1 MKIKKWLALLL
12 TAAMFLSAG
21 TGALAASKKDAA
33 PSAQREL
40 SGSELSEYI
49 VMATDSAKSHNIGA
63 HSYNWN
69 GRAEN
74 AWNWADPAQSFLAA
88 NSDGTF
94 TRVEHI
100 GEELVI
106 ENYSSALA
114 LKSTKKLALELPVF
128 GGFFSGAKYN
138 FVVCGQENTGDSDSV
153 ETVRVIKYDKSWN
166 RKGAKSYFGIN
177 THIPFDAGTVSMTED
192 DERLYI
198 HTCHEMYTTS
208 DGYNHQANMT
218 FFLNK
223 ETMESVYANYTVMN
237 VNQTGYVSHSFNQ
250 VIRTDGEY
258 VYTADHGDA
267 NPRSVVIV
275 KRRLSGSPVKN
286 ADALAIKGDTG
297 NNLTKATLGDMQLS
311 DANVITVGA
320 SVPQD
325 ADFDSHTQ
333 KNIYVS
339 ALSKSALS
347 SQSFVW
353 LTDYGDDADVTVC
366 NPYLVRTGSNSFTV
380 VWEELSGS
388 GNSIRFARI
397 DGSGRLTG
405 SVRSLTED
413 TDEGLSDCAPVV
425 SDDHILW
432 YSSGSR
438 TDKWWSLTNAAP
450 SFYRVP
456 VRLGVPVITSQP
468 ADVTAQ
474 EGDTVTFT
482 VGARGGGLKYQWYYK
497 KNGASGWSVW
507 SGKTSPSA
515 SGKMAA
521 DWDGMQVYCVVTGED
536 GDTVSSRTAKATL
549 RKSLTAKMTAQY
561 ASPQPAGTTIRL
573 TVSASGGT
581 GTYRYKFYSE
591 CNGVWTKLWDYSDR
605 NTYNWHATTVG
616 THTVYC
622 DVKDGS
628 GKIVC
633 TLFQYQIV
641 RGTAFVADLNANRIS
656 GQYTGTEIRLLA
668 DSSNGEGTVK
678 YKFYL
683 EKDGAWQRLQDF
695 SAQDYYLWTPDKAGF
710 YNLYVD
716 AKDTAGHSESKRLC
730 FTVESGT
737 PLKVRSLTA
746 SPSSPAAGSKVTLTG
761 ATTGGEGTVTYKF
774 YYELNGAWVRIRDFA
789 ASDTCSFT
797 PSKAGTYHVYMDAID
812 GKKNT
817 QCKMITVTVR

>member
-1 MKIKKWLALLL
+1 MGL
-12 TAAMFLSAG
+12 G
-21 TGALAASKKDAA
+21 
-33 PSAQREL
+33 
-40 SGSELSEYI
+40 GS
-49 VMATDSAKSHNIGA
+49 
-63 HSYNWN
+63 
-69 GRAEN
+69 RAVL
-74 AWNWADPAQSFLAA
+74 P
-88 NSDGTF
+88 
-94 TRVEHI
+94 R
-100 GEELVI
+100 
-106 ENYSSALA
+106 A

-397 DGSGRLTG
+397 DGSIRLDEAFDAICTQ
-405 SVRSLTED
+405 RTCFCTYD
-413 TDEGLSDCAPVV
+413 T
-425 SDDHILW
+425 
-432 YSSGSR
+432 SGH
-438 TDKWWSLTNAAP
+438 
-450 SFYRVP
+450 
-456 VRLGVPVITSQP
+456 
-468 ADVTAQ
+468 
-474 EGDTVTFT
+474 
-482 VGARGGGLKYQWYYK
+482 
-497 KNGASGWSVW
+497 
-507 SGKTSPSA
+507 
-515 SGKMAA
+515 
-521 DWDGMQVYCVVTGED
+521 CVVQSQWVTDSQHPLTDLHVVRVGNDD
-536 GDTVSSRTAKATL
+536 GGQVLCVNLDECQVG
-549 RKSLTAKMTAQY
+549 SLVG
-561 ASPQPAGTTIRL
+561 PDDAG
-573 TVSASGGT
+573 
-581 GTYRYKFYSE
+581 
-591 CNGVWTKLWDYSDR
+591 
-605 NTYNWHATTVG
+605 
-616 THTVYC
+616 
-622 DVKDGS
+622 
-628 GKIVC
+628 
-633 TLFQYQIV
+633 
-641 RGTAFVADLNANRIS
+641 
-656 GQYTGTEIRLLA
+656 
-668 DSSNGEGTVK
+668 
-678 YKFYL
+678 
-683 EKDGAWQRLQDF
+683 
-695 SAQDYYLWTPDKAGF
+695 
-710 YNLYVD
+710 
-716 AKDTAGHSESKRLC
+716 
-730 FTVESGT
+730 
-737 PLKVRSLTA
+737 
-746 SPSSPAAGSKVTLTG
+746 
-761 ATTGGEGTVTYKF
+761 
-774 YYELNGAWVRIRDFA
+774 
-789 ASDTCSFT
+789 
-797 PSKAGTYHVYMDAID
+797 
-812 GKKNT
+812 
-817 QCKMITVTVR
+817 